1 MASLAE
7 MKRDLITERT
17 RGGLKVARQLG
28 RKRGRKPK
36 MTASK
41 VESARKLL
49 ASGMP
54 PRDVAENLGV
64 SVPTPYRCYRPLAQR
79 GLNVLCD
86 PNSETPPC

>member
-7 MKRDLITERT
+7 MKRDLIAERT

-36 MTASK
+36 MTA
-41 VESARKLL
+41 RKLL

-64 SVPTPYRCYRPLAQR
+64 SVPTLYRCYRPLAQR
-79 GLNVLCD
+79 GLCD